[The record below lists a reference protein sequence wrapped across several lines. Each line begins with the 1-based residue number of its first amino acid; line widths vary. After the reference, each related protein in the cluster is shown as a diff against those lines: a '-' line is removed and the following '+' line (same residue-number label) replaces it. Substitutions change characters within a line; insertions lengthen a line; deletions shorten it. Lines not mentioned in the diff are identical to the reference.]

1 MIKKVVTMII
11 TLTLIAALTGCN
23 APSDV
28 SGSTA
33 LIESETTETTGET
46 HREIVFDG
54 SEGFSLE
61 TIGEAFTNEELEV
74 LARKRYLSYAGEVPD
89 KVETFKEIGDT
100 VYIGFY
106 WQGTSQSDSD
116 FWLVDFY
123 RVDRFIKEIFEHFS
137 PKCLNSAP
145 FVPNF
150 RVVHIRCHC

>member
-1 MIKKVVTMII
+1 MIKKVVTLII

-33 LIESETTETTGET
+33 LIEIETSETTVEP

-54 SEGFSLE
+54 SEGFSLQ
-61 TIGEAFTNEELEV
+61 TNGEAFTNEELEV
-74 LARKRYLSYAGEVPD
+74 LARKRYLSYGGGMPD

-106 WQGTSQSDSD
+106 WQGTGQSDSD
-116 FWLVDFY
+116 YWLVDYY
-123 RVDRFIKEIFEHFS
+123 RVDRNTGVGFDRNNNKID
-137 PKCLNSAP
+137 LTAY
-145 FVPNF
+145 V
-150 RVVHIRCHC
+150 